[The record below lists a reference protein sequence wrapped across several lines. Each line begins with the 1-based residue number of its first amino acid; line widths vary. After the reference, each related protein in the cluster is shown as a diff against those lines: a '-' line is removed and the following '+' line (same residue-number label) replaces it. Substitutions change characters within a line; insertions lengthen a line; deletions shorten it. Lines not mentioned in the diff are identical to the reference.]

1 MKRTSLY
8 FFLLFGA
15 TGIFIARLFYIQLID
30 ERYTLNAANNA
41 QRIEKV
47 FAPRGVM
54 LDRNGQVMAS
64 NQIAFDVEATPR
76 LMKNIDTVR
85 LASLLG
91 EEVDRLTRAL
101 QKAKV
106 YSPFRPSAILRGLT
120 ANDYARIQEEIS
132 FYPGIHLRRR
142 ILRKYITPTGGN
154 VLGYVSE
161 VNDYLLGKKP
171 EYEMGDYIGI
181 SGIEASYEEALRGK
195 AGRRYITVDNLN
207 RDVGPL
213 QGGKYDQ
220 KPVPGENLTL
230 TLDATLQAY
239 GELLMSGKR
248 GSIVAIEPQTG
259 EILALVSAP
268 NYDPNALVGRY
279 RSRNYSRLYTDSINK
294 PLYDRGILAEYP
306 PGSPFKVLNALIALQ
321 EGVITPATQFT
332 CIDGYHF
339 GRLHVG
345 CHCKA
350 GTLDLRQSI
359 SKSCNNYHCQILK
372 KTLDKFPTASQGV
385 NQWHKHVTSFGL
397 GQFLGVDLPTGRRGF
412 VPDGSYYN
420 RVYRSDRWKSPTVI
434 SLAIGQ
440 GELVVTPIQLAN
452 VAAAMANRGYWYTP
466 HVVRQIGSNP
476 VDPEI
481 FHFKHVTTIDPEHF
495 DIIIQGMA
503 DVFESG
509 TARAS
514 RLDGLPMAGKTGT
527 AENPHGQDHSIFMAF
542 APVDNPKIA
551 LAIIVENGYW
561 GSRWAAPIASLM
573 MEKYIHGDVSRPL
586 LEKTMVEGSLVGE
599 YRVHSVRTEL
609 PPY

>member
-1 MKRTSLY
+1 MKRISLY
-8 FFLLFGA
+8 FFLLLGA
-15 TGIFIARLFYIQLID
+15 TGIFIARLFYIQIID

-64 NQIAFDVEATPR
+64 NQIAYDVEATPR
-76 LMKNIDTVR
+76 LMKDVDTVR
-85 LASLLG
+85 LAFLLG
-91 EEVDRLTRAL
+91 EEVDRLKRSL
-101 QKAKV
+101 RKAKV

-132 FYPGIHLRRR
+132 FYPGIQLRRR

-161 VNDYLLGKKP
+161 VNDYLLSKKP

-181 SGIEASYEEALRGK
+181 SGIEASYEENLRGR

-279 RSRNYSRLYTDSINK
+279 RSRNYSRLYTDSIKK

-321 EGVITPATQFT
+321 EGVVSPATQYT

-350 GTLDLRQSI
+350 GTLDLRGSI

-372 KTLDKFPTASQGV
+372 KTLDKYPTASQGLD
-385 NQWHKHVTSFGL
+385 QWNKHVTSFGL
-397 GQFLGVDLPTGRRGF
+397 GQFLGVDLPTGRKGF
-412 VPDGSYYN
+412 VPNGAYYN
-420 RVYRSDRWKSPTVI
+420 RVYRTDRWKSPTVI

-466 HVVRQIGSNP
+466 HVVRQVGSNT

-481 FHFKHVTTIDPEHF
+481 FHFKHMTTIDPEHF
-495 DIIIQGMA
+495 DVIIQGMA

-514 RLDGLPMAGKTGT
+514 RLEGLPMAGKTGT

-573 MEKYIHGDVSRPL
+573 MEQYIHGQISRPA

-599 YRVHSVRTEL
+599 YRVQSVKTEL

>member
-8 FFLLFGA
+8 FFLLLGA
-15 TGIFIARLFYIQLID
+15 MGIFIARLFYIQLID

-64 NQIAFDVEATPR
+64 NQIAYDVEATPR
-76 LMKNIDTVR
+76 LMKDVDTVR
-85 LASLLG
+85 LAFLLG
-91 EEVDRLTRAL
+91 EEVDRLKRSL
-101 QKAKV
+101 RKAKV

-132 FYPGIHLRRR
+132 FYPGIQLRRR

-161 VNDYLLGKKP
+161 VNDYLLSKKP

-181 SGIEASYEEALRGK
+181 SGIEASYEENLRGR

-321 EGVITPATQFT
+321 EGVVSPATQYT

-350 GTLDLRQSI
+350 GTLDLRGSI

-372 KTLDKFPTASQGV
+372 KTLDKYPTASQGLD
-385 NQWHKHVTSFGL
+385 QWNKHVTSFGL
-397 GQFLGVDLPTGRRGF
+397 GQFLGVDLPTGRKGF
-412 VPDGSYYN
+412 VPNGAYYN
-420 RVYRSDRWKSPTVI
+420 RVYRTDRWKSPTVI

-466 HVVRQIGSNP
+466 HVVRQVGSNP

-481 FHFKHVTTIDPEHF
+481 FHFKHMTTIDPEHF
-495 DIIIQGMA
+495 DVIIQGMA

-514 RLDGLPMAGKTGT
+514 RLEGLPMAGKTGT

-573 MEKYIHGDVSRPL
+573 MEQYIHGQISRPA

-599 YRVHSVRTEL
+599 YHVQSVKTEL

>member
-8 FFLLFGA
+8 FFLLLGA

-64 NQIAFDVEATPR
+64 NQIAYDVEATPR
-76 LMKNIDTVR
+76 LMKDVDTVR
-85 LASLLG
+85 LAFLLG
-91 EEVDRLTRAL
+91 EEVDRLKRSL
-101 QKAKV
+101 RKAKV
-106 YSPFRPSAILRGLT
+106 YSPFRPSSILRGLT

-132 FYPGIHLRRR
+132 FYPGIQLRRR

-161 VNDYLLGKKP
+161 VNDYLLSKKP

-181 SGIEASYEEALRGK
+181 SGIEASYEENLRGR

-321 EGVITPATQFT
+321 EGVVSPATQYT

-350 GTLDLRQSI
+350 GTLDLRGSI

-372 KTLDKFPTASQGV
+372 KTLDKYPTASQGLD
-385 NQWHKHVTSFGL
+385 QWNKHVTSFGL
-397 GQFLGVDLPTGRRGF
+397 GQFLGVDLPTGRKGF
-412 VPDGSYYN
+412 VPNGAYYN
-420 RVYRSDRWKSPTVI
+420 RVYRTDRWKSPTVI

-466 HVVRQIGSNP
+466 HVVRQVGSNP

-481 FHFKHVTTIDPEHF
+481 FHFKHMTTIDPEHF
-495 DIIIQGMA
+495 DVIIQGMA

-514 RLDGLPMAGKTGT
+514 RLEGLPMAGKTGT

-573 MEKYIHGDVSRPL
+573 MEQYIHGQISRPA

-599 YRVHSVRTEL
+599 YRVQSVKTEL

>member
-8 FFLLFGA
+8 FFLLLGA

-64 NQIAFDVEATPR
+64 NQIAYDVEATPR
-76 LMKNIDTVR
+76 LMKDVDTVR
-85 LASLLG
+85 LAFLLG
-91 EEVDRLTRAL
+91 EEVDRLKRSL
-101 QKAKV
+101 RKAKV

-132 FYPGIHLRRR
+132 FYPGIQLRRR

-161 VNDYLLGKKP
+161 VNDYLLSKKP

-181 SGIEASYEEALRGK
+181 SGIEASYEENLRGR

-248 GSIVAIEPQTG
+248 GSIVAIEPKTG

-321 EGVITPATQFT
+321 EGVVSPATQYT

-350 GTLDLRQSI
+350 GTLDLRGSI

-372 KTLDKFPTASQGV
+372 KTLDKYPTASQGLD
-385 NQWHKHVTSFGL
+385 QWNKHVTSFGL
-397 GQFLGVDLPTGRRGF
+397 GQFLGVDLPTGRKGF
-412 VPDGSYYN
+412 VPNGAYYN
-420 RVYRSDRWKSPTVI
+420 RVYRTDRWKSPTVI

-466 HVVRQIGSNP
+466 HVVRQVGSNP

-481 FHFKHVTTIDPEHF
+481 FHFKHMTTIDPEHF
-495 DIIIQGMA
+495 DVIIQGMA

-514 RLDGLPMAGKTGT
+514 RLEGLPMAGKTGT

-573 MEKYIHGDVSRPL
+573 MEQYIHGQISRPA

-599 YRVHSVRTEL
+599 YRVQSVKTEL

>member
-8 FFLLFGA
+8 FFLLLGA

-64 NQIAFDVEATPR
+64 NQIAYDVEATPR
-76 LMKNIDTVR
+76 LMKDVDTVR
-85 LASLLG
+85 LAFLLG
-91 EEVDRLTRAL
+91 EEVDRLKRSL
-101 QKAKV
+101 RKAKV

-132 FYPGIHLRRR
+132 FYPGIQLRRR

-161 VNDYLLGKKP
+161 VNDYLLSKKP

-181 SGIEASYEEALRGK
+181 SGIEASYEENLRGR

-321 EGVITPATQFT
+321 EGVVSPATQYT

-350 GTLDLRQSI
+350 GTLDLRGSI

-372 KTLDKFPTASQGV
+372 KTLDKYPTASQGLD
-385 NQWHKHVTSFGL
+385 QWNKHVTSFGL
-397 GQFLGVDLPTGRRGF
+397 GQFLGVDLPTGRKGF
-412 VPDGSYYN
+412 VPNGAYFN
-420 RVYRSDRWKSPTVI
+420 RVYRTDRWKSPTVI

-466 HVVRQIGSNP
+466 HVVRQVGSNP

-481 FHFKHVTTIDPEHF
+481 FHFKHMTTIDPEHF
-495 DIIIQGMA
+495 DVIIQGMA

-514 RLDGLPMAGKTGT
+514 RLEGLPMAGKTGT

-573 MEKYIHGDVSRPL
+573 MEQYIHGQISRPA

-599 YRVHSVRTEL
+599 YRVQSVKTEL

>member
-64 NQIAFDVEATPR
+64 NQIAYDVEATPR

-412 VPDGSYYN
+412 VPDGYYYN

>member
-8 FFLLFGA
+8 FFLLLGT

-64 NQIAFDVEATPR
+64 NQIAYDVEATPR
-76 LMKNIDTVR
+76 LMKDVDTVR
-85 LASLLG
+85 LAFLLG
-91 EEVDRLTRAL
+91 EEVDRLKRSL
-101 QKAKV
+101 RKAKV

-132 FYPGIHLRRR
+132 FYPGIQLRRR

-161 VNDYLLGKKP
+161 VNDYLLSKKP

-181 SGIEASYEEALRGK
+181 SGIEASYEENLRGR

-321 EGVITPATQFT
+321 EGVVSPATQYT

-350 GTLDLRQSI
+350 GTLDLRGSI

-372 KTLDKFPTASQGV
+372 KTLDKYPTASQGLD
-385 NQWHKHVTSFGL
+385 QWNKHVTSFGL
-397 GQFLGVDLPTGRRGF
+397 GQFLGVDLPTGRKGF
-412 VPDGSYYN
+412 VPNGAYYN
-420 RVYRSDRWKSPTVI
+420 RVYRTDRWKSPTVI
-434 SLAIGQ
+434 SMAIGQ

-466 HVVRQIGSNP
+466 HVVRQVGSNP

-481 FHFKHVTTIDPEHF
+481 FHFKHMTTIDPEHF
-495 DIIIQGMA
+495 DVIIQGMA

-514 RLDGLPMAGKTGT
+514 RLEGLPMAGKTGT

-573 MEKYIHGDVSRPL
+573 MEQYIHGQISRPA

-599 YRVHSVRTEL
+599 YRVQSVKTEL

>member
-64 NQIAFDVEATPR
+64 NQIAYDVEATPR

-120 ANDYARIQEEIS
+120 AIDYARIQEEIS

-332 CIDGYHF
+332 CIDGYHL

>member
-64 NQIAFDVEATPR
+64 NQIAYDVEATPR

-142 ILRKYITPTGGN
+142 ILRTYITPTGGN

>member
-8 FFLLFGA
+8 FFLLLGA

-64 NQIAFDVEATPR
+64 NQIAYDVEATPR
-76 LMKNIDTVR
+76 LMKDVDTVR
-85 LASLLG
+85 LAFLLG
-91 EEVDRLTRAL
+91 EEVDRLKRSL
-101 QKAKV
+101 RKAKV

-132 FYPGIHLRRR
+132 FYPGIQLRRR

-161 VNDYLLGKKP
+161 VNDYLLSKKP

-181 SGIEASYEEALRGK
+181 SGIEASYEENLRGR

-207 RDVGPL
+207 RDVGPV

-321 EGVITPATQFT
+321 EGVVSPATQYT

-350 GTLDLRQSI
+350 GTLDLRGSI

-372 KTLDKFPTASQGV
+372 KTLDKYPTASQGLD
-385 NQWHKHVTSFGL
+385 QWNKHVTSFGL
-397 GQFLGVDLPTGRRGF
+397 GQFLGVDLPTGRKGF
-412 VPDGSYYN
+412 VPNGAYYN
-420 RVYRSDRWKSPTVI
+420 RVYRTDRWKSPTVI

-466 HVVRQIGSNP
+466 HVVRQVGSNP

-481 FHFKHVTTIDPEHF
+481 FHFKHMTTIDPEHF
-495 DIIIQGMA
+495 DVIIQGMA

-514 RLDGLPMAGKTGT
+514 RLEGLPMAGKTGT

-573 MEKYIHGDVSRPL
+573 MEQYIHGQISRPA

-599 YRVHSVRTEL
+599 YRVQSVKTEL

>member
-8 FFLLFGA
+8 FFLLLGA

-64 NQIAFDVEATPR
+64 NQIAYDVEATPR
-76 LMKNIDTVR
+76 LMQDVDTVR
-85 LASLLG
+85 LAFLLG
-91 EEVDRLTRAL
+91 EEVDRLKRSL
-101 QKAKV
+101 RKAKV
-106 YSPFRPSAILRGLT
+106 YSLFRPSAILRGLT

-132 FYPGIHLRRR
+132 FYPGIQLRRR

-161 VNDYLLGKKP
+161 VNDYLLSKKP

-181 SGIEASYEEALRGK
+181 SGIEASYEENLRGR

-321 EGVITPATQFT
+321 EGVVSPATQYT

-350 GTLDLRQSI
+350 GTLDLRGSI

-372 KTLDKFPTASQGV
+372 KTLDKYPTASQGLD
-385 NQWHKHVTSFGL
+385 QWNKHVTSFGL
-397 GQFLGVDLPTGRRGF
+397 GQFLGVDLPTGRKGF
-412 VPDGSYYN
+412 VPNGAYYN
-420 RVYRSDRWKSPTVI
+420 RVYRTDRWKSPTVI

-466 HVVRQIGSNP
+466 HVVRQVGSNP

-481 FHFKHVTTIDPEHF
+481 FHFKHMTTIDPEHF
-495 DIIIQGMA
+495 DVIIQGMA

-514 RLDGLPMAGKTGT
+514 RLEGLPMAGKTGT

-573 MEKYIHGDVSRPL
+573 MEQYIHGQISRPA

-599 YRVHSVRTEL
+599 YRVQSVKTEL

>member
-8 FFLLFGA
+8 FFLLLGA

-64 NQIAFDVEATPR
+64 NQIAYDVEATPR
-76 LMKNIDTVR
+76 LMKDVDTVR
-85 LASLLG
+85 LAFLLG
-91 EEVDRLTRAL
+91 EEVDRLKRSL
-101 QKAKV
+101 RKAKV

-132 FYPGIHLRRR
+132 FYPGIQLRRR

-161 VNDYLLGKKP
+161 VNDYLLSKKP

-181 SGIEASYEEALRGK
+181 SGIEASYEENLRGR

-321 EGVITPATQFT
+321 EGVVSPATQYT

-350 GTLDLRQSI
+350 GTLDLRGSI

-372 KTLDKFPTASQGV
+372 KTLDKYPTASQGLD
-385 NQWHKHVTSFGL
+385 QWNKHVTSFGL
-397 GQFLGVDLPTGRRGF
+397 GQFLGVDLPTGRKGF
-412 VPDGSYYN
+412 VPNGAYYN
-420 RVYRSDRWKSPTVI
+420 RVYRTDRWKSPTVI

-466 HVVRQIGSNP
+466 HVVRQVGSNP

-481 FHFKHVTTIDPEHF
+481 FHFKHMTTIEPEHF
-495 DIIIQGMA
+495 DVIIQGMA

-514 RLDGLPMAGKTGT
+514 RLEGLPMAGKTGT

-573 MEKYIHGDVSRPL
+573 MEQYIHGQISRPA

-599 YRVHSVRTEL
+599 YRVQSVKTEL

>member
-1 MKRTSLY
+1 MKRISLY
-8 FFLLFGA
+8 FFLLLGA

-64 NQIAFDVEATPR
+64 NQIAYDVEATPR
-76 LMKNIDTVR
+76 LMKDVDTVR
-85 LASLLG
+85 LAFLLG
-91 EEVDRLTRAL
+91 EEVDRLKRSL
-101 QKAKV
+101 RKAKV

-132 FYPGIHLRRR
+132 FYPGIQLRRR

-161 VNDYLLGKKP
+161 VNDYLLSKKP

-181 SGIEASYEEALRGK
+181 SGIEASYEENLRGR

-321 EGVITPATQFT
+321 EGVVSPATQYT

-350 GTLDLRQSI
+350 GTLDLRGSI

-372 KTLDKFPTASQGV
+372 KTLDKYPTASQGLD
-385 NQWHKHVTSFGL
+385 QWNKHVTSFGL
-397 GQFLGVDLPTGRRGF
+397 GQFLGVDLPTGRKGF
-412 VPDGSYYN
+412 VPNGAYYN
-420 RVYRSDRWKSPTVI
+420 RVYRTDRWKSPTVI

-466 HVVRQIGSNP
+466 HVVRQVGSNP

-481 FHFKHVTTIDPEHF
+481 FHFKHMTTIDPEHF
-495 DIIIQGMA
+495 DVIIQGMA

-514 RLDGLPMAGKTGT
+514 RLEGLPMAGKTGT

-551 LAIIVENGYW
+551 MAIIVENGYW

-573 MEKYIHGDVSRPL
+573 MEQYIHGQISRPA

-599 YRVHSVRTEL
+599 YRVQSVKTEL

>member
-1 MKRTSLY
+1 MKRTQLY
-8 FFLLFGA
+8 FFLLLGA
-15 TGIFIARLFYIQLID
+15 TGIFVARLFYIQLID

-64 NQIAFDVEATPR
+64 NQIAYDVEATPL
-76 LMKNIDTVR
+76 LMKDVDTVR

-91 EEVDRLTRAL
+91 EELDRLKRSL
-101 QKAKV
+101 RKAKV
-106 YSPFRPSAILRGLT
+106 YSPFRPSPILRGLT

-132 FYPGIHLRRR
+132 FYTGIHLRRR
-142 ILRKYITPTGGN
+142 IVRKYITPTGGN

-161 VNDYLLGKKP
+161 VNDYLLSKKP

-181 SGIEASYEEALRGK
+181 SGIEASYEEALRGR

-213 QGGKYDQ
+213 NGGKYDQ
-220 KPVPGENLTL
+220 KPIPGENLTL

-321 EGVITPATQFT
+321 EGVISPATQYT

-350 GTLDLRQSI
+350 GTLDLRGSI

-372 KTLDKFPTASQGV
+372 KTLDKYPTATQGMD
-385 NQWHKHVTSFGL
+385 QWHKHVTSFGL
-397 GQFLGVDLPTGRRGF
+397 GEFLGVDLPTGRRGF
-412 VPDGSYYN
+412 VPDGSYFN
-420 RVYRSDRWKSPTVI
+420 RVYRTDRWKSPTVI

-466 HVVRQIGSNP
+466 HVVRQVGSNP
-476 VDPEI
+476 VDPEVY
-481 FHFKHVTTIDPEHF
+481 HFKHVTTIESEHF
-495 DIIIQGMA
+495 DVIIDGMA
-503 DVFESG
+503 DVFEHG
-509 TARAS
+509 TAQAS
-514 RLDGLPMAGKTGT
+514 RLEGLPMAGKTGT

-542 APVDNPKIA
+542 APVDHPQIA

-573 MEKYIHGDVSRPL
+573 MEQYIQGEVSRPG
-586 LEKTMVEGSLVGE
+586 LEKAMVDGSLVGE
-599 YRVHSVRTEL
+599 YRVHSVKTEL

>member
-15 TGIFIARLFYIQLID
+15 TGIFIVRLFYIQLID

-64 NQIAFDVEATPR
+64 NQIAYDVEATPR

-321 EGVITPATQFT
+321 EWVITPATQFT

-339 GRLHVG
+339 GRLNVG

-503 DVFESG
+503 DVLESG

>member
-64 NQIAFDVEATPR
+64 NQIAYDVEATPR

-481 FHFKHVTTIDPEHF
+481 FHFKHMTTIDPEHF

>member
-1 MKRTSLY
+1 MKRISLY
-8 FFLLFGA
+8 FFLLLGA

-64 NQIAFDVEATPR
+64 NQIAYDVEATPR
-76 LMKNIDTVR
+76 LMKDVDTVR
-85 LASLLG
+85 LAFLLG
-91 EEVDRLTRAL
+91 EEVDRLKRSL
-101 QKAKV
+101 RKAKV

-132 FYPGIHLRRR
+132 FYPGIQLRRR

-161 VNDYLLGKKP
+161 VNDYLLSKKP

-181 SGIEASYEEALRGK
+181 SGIEASYEENLRGR

-321 EGVITPATQFT
+321 EGVVSPATQYT

-350 GTLDLRQSI
+350 GTLDLRGSI

-372 KTLDKFPTASQGV
+372 KTLDKYPTASQGLD
-385 NQWHKHVTSFGL
+385 QWNKHVTSFGL
-397 GQFLGVDLPTGRRGF
+397 GQFLGVDLPTGRKGF
-412 VPDGSYYN
+412 VPNGAYYN
-420 RVYRSDRWKSPTVI
+420 RVYRTDRWKSPTVI
-434 SLAIGQ
+434 SLSIGQ

-466 HVVRQIGSNP
+466 HVVRQVGSNP

-481 FHFKHVTTIDPEHF
+481 FHFKHMTTIDPEHF
-495 DIIIQGMA
+495 DVIIQGMA

-514 RLDGLPMAGKTGT
+514 RLEGLPMAGKTGT

-573 MEKYIHGDVSRPL
+573 MEQYIHGQISRPA

-599 YRVHSVRTEL
+599 YRVQSVKTEL

>member
-8 FFLLFGA
+8 FFLLLGA

-64 NQIAFDVEATPR
+64 NQIAYDVEATPR
-76 LMKNIDTVR
+76 LMKDVDTVR
-85 LASLLG
+85 LAFLLG
-91 EEVDRLTRAL
+91 EEVDRLKRSL
-101 QKAKV
+101 RKAKV

-132 FYPGIHLRRR
+132 FYPGIQLRRR

-161 VNDYLLGKKP
+161 VNDYLLSKKP

-181 SGIEASYEEALRGK
+181 SGIEASYEENLRGR

-213 QGGKYDQ
+213 HGGKYDQ

-321 EGVITPATQFT
+321 EGVVSPATQYT

-350 GTLDLRQSI
+350 GTLDLRGSI

-372 KTLDKFPTASQGV
+372 KTLDKYPTASQGLD
-385 NQWHKHVTSFGL
+385 QWNKHVTSFGL
-397 GQFLGVDLPTGRRGF
+397 GQFLGVDLPTGRKGF
-412 VPDGSYYN
+412 VPNGAYYN
-420 RVYRSDRWKSPTVI
+420 RVYRTDRWKSPTVI

-466 HVVRQIGSNP
+466 HVVRQVGSNP

-481 FHFKHVTTIDPEHF
+481 FHFKHMTTIDPEHF
-495 DIIIQGMA
+495 DVIIQGMA

-514 RLDGLPMAGKTGT
+514 RLEGLPMAGKTGT

-573 MEKYIHGDVSRPL
+573 MEQYIHGQISRPA

-599 YRVHSVRTEL
+599 YRVQSVKTEL

>member
-8 FFLLFGA
+8 FFLLLGA
-15 TGIFIARLFYIQLID
+15 TGIFISRLFYIQLID

-64 NQIAFDVEATPR
+64 NQIAYDVEATPR
-76 LMKNIDTVR
+76 LMKDVDTVQ
-85 LASLLG
+85 LAFLLG
-91 EEVDRLTRAL
+91 EEVDRLKRAL
-101 QKAKV
+101 RKAKV
-106 YSPFRPSAILRGLT
+106 YSPYRPSAILRGLT

-132 FYPGIHLRRR
+132 FYPGIQLRRR

-161 VNDYLLGKKP
+161 VNDYLLSKKP

-181 SGIEASYEEALRGK
+181 SGIEASYEENLRGR

-321 EGVITPATQFT
+321 EGVVSPATQYT
-332 CIDGYHF
+332 CVDGYHF

-350 GTLDLRQSI
+350 GTLDLRGSI

-372 KTLDKFPTASQGV
+372 KTLDKYPTASQGLD
-385 NQWHKHVTSFGL
+385 QWNKHVTSFGL
-397 GQFLGVDLPTGRRGF
+397 GQFLGVDLPTGRKGF
-412 VPDGSYYN
+412 VPNGAYYN
-420 RVYRSDRWKSPTVI
+420 RVYRTDRWKSPTVI

-466 HVVRQIGSNP
+466 HVVRQVGSNP

-481 FHFKHVTTIDPEHF
+481 FHFKHITTIDSEHF
-495 DIIIQGMA
+495 DVIIQGMA

-514 RLDGLPMAGKTGT
+514 RLEGLPMAGKTGT

-573 MEKYIHGDVSRPL
+573 MEKYIHGQISRPA

-599 YRVHSVRTEL
+599 YRVQSVKTEL

>member
-1 MKRTSLY
+1 MKRTGLY

-64 NQIAFDVEATPR
+64 NQIAYDVEATPR

>member
-15 TGIFIARLFYIQLID
+15 TGIFIVRLFYIQLID

-64 NQIAFDVEATPR
+64 NQIAYDVEATPR

-239 GELLMSGKR
+239 GELLM
-248 GSIVAIEPQTG
+248 AIEPQTG

>member
-8 FFLLFGA
+8 LILLLAA
-15 TGIFIARLFYIQLID
+15 TGIFIARLFYIQIID
-30 ERYTLNAANNA
+30 ERYTLSAANNA
-41 QRIEKV
+41 QRIEKI

-54 LDRNGQVMAS
+54 LDRNGHVLAS
-64 NQIAFDVEATPR
+64 NQIAYDVEATPR
-76 LMKNIDTVR
+76 LMHDIDTVK
-85 LASLLG
+85 LAFILG
-91 EEVDRLTRAL
+91 EPLDRMRRNLRRA
-101 QKAKV
+101 KI
-106 YSPFRPSAILRGLT
+106 YSPHRPSAILRGLT
-120 ANDYARIQEEIS
+120 ANEYARIQEEIS
-132 FYPGIHLRRR
+132 FYPGIALRRR

-161 VNDYLLGKKP
+161 VNDYILSRKP
-171 EYEMGDYIGI
+171 EYELGDYIGI
-181 SGIEASYEEALRGK
+181 SGVEASYEEALRGK

-207 RDVGPL
+207 RDVGPF
-213 QGGKYDQ
+213 QEGRYDL
-220 KPVPGENLTL
+220 KAIPGENLTL

-248 GSIVAIEPQTG
+248 GSIVAIEPSTG
-259 EILALVSAP
+259 EILALVSSP
-268 NYDPNALVGRY
+268 SFDPNALVGRY
-279 RSRNYSRLYTDSINK
+279 RSRNYSLLYTDSINK

-306 PGSPFKVLNALIALQ
+306 PGSPFKALNALIALQ
-321 EGVITPATQFT
+321 EGVITPATQYT

-350 GTLDLRQSI
+350 GTLDLRGSI
-359 SKSCNNYHCQILK
+359 SKSCNNYHCQIFK
-372 KTLDKFPTASQGV
+372 KTLDKYPTASQGID
-385 NQWHKHVTSFGL
+385 QWHKHVNSFGL
-397 GQFLGVDLPTGRRGF
+397 GEFLGVDLPTGRKGF
-412 VPDGSYYN
+412 VPSGSYYN

-452 VAAAMANRGYWYTP
+452 LATAIANHGFWYTP
-466 HVVRQIGSNP
+466 HVVRQIGSKP
-476 VDPEI
+476 VDSEV
-481 FHFKHVTTIDPEHF
+481 FGFKHMTTIDTEHF
-495 DIIIQGMA
+495 DIVIQGMA

-514 RLDGLPMAGKTGT
+514 RLEGLSMAGKTGT

-542 APVDNPKIA
+542 APVESPKIA

-573 MEKYIHGDVSRPL
+573 MEKYIHGEISRPL
-586 LEKTMVEGSLVGE
+586 LQQSMVEGDLHGE
-599 YRVHSVRTEL
+599 YGVHSVKTEL
-609 PPY
+609 PPF

>member
-1 MKRTSLY
+1 MKRISLY
-8 FFLLFGA
+8 FFLLLGA

-64 NQIAFDVEATPR
+64 NQIAYDVEATPR
-76 LMKNIDTVR
+76 LMKDVDTVR
-85 LASLLG
+85 LAFLLG
-91 EEVDRLTRAL
+91 EEVDRLKRSL
-101 QKAKV
+101 RKAKV

-132 FYPGIHLRRR
+132 FYPGIQLRRR

-161 VNDYLLGKKP
+161 VNDYLLSKKP

-181 SGIEASYEEALRGK
+181 SGIEASYEENLRGR

-321 EGVITPATQFT
+321 EGVVSPATQYT

-350 GTLDLRQSI
+350 GTLDLRGSI

-372 KTLDKFPTASQGV
+372 KTLDKYPTASQGLD
-385 NQWHKHVTSFGL
+385 QWNKHVTSFGL
-397 GQFLGVDLPTGRRGF
+397 GQFLGVDLPTGRKGF
-412 VPDGSYYN
+412 VPNGAYYN
-420 RVYRSDRWKSPTVI
+420 RVYRTDRWKSPTVI

-466 HVVRQIGSNP
+466 HVVRQVGSNP

-481 FHFKHVTTIDPEHF
+481 FHFKHMTTIDPEHF
-495 DIIIQGMA
+495 DVIIQGMA

-514 RLDGLPMAGKTGT
+514 RLEGLPMAGKTGT

-573 MEKYIHGDVSRPL
+573 MEQYIHGQISRPA
-586 LEKTMVEGSLVGE
+586 LEKTMVEGSLIGE
-599 YRVHSVRTEL
+599 YRVQSVKTEL

>member
-8 FFLLFGA
+8 FFLLLGA

-64 NQIAFDVEATPR
+64 NQIAYDVEATPR
-76 LMKNIDTVR
+76 LMKDVDTVR
-85 LASLLG
+85 LAFLLG
-91 EEVDRLTRAL
+91 EEVDRLKRSL
-101 QKAKV
+101 RKAKV

-132 FYPGIHLRRR
+132 FYPGIQLRRR

-161 VNDYLLGKKP
+161 VNDYLLSKKP

-181 SGIEASYEEALRGK
+181 SGIEASYEENLRGR

-321 EGVITPATQFT
+321 EGVVSPATQYT

-350 GTLDLRQSI
+350 GTLDLRGSI

-372 KTLDKFPTASQGV
+372 KTLDKYPTASQGLD
-385 NQWHKHVTSFGL
+385 QWNKHVTSFGL
-397 GQFLGVDLPTGRRGF
+397 GQFLGVDLPTGRKGF
-412 VPDGSYYN
+412 VPNGAYYN
-420 RVYRSDRWKSPTVI
+420 RVYRTDRWKSPTVI

-466 HVVRQIGSNP
+466 HVVRQVGSNP

-481 FHFKHVTTIDPEHF
+481 FHFKHMTTIDPEHF
-495 DIIIQGMA
+495 DVIIQGMA

-514 RLDGLPMAGKTGT
+514 RLEGLPMAGKTGT

-561 GSRWAAPIASLM
+561 GSLWAAPIASLM
-573 MEKYIHGDVSRPL
+573 MEQYIHGQISRPA

-599 YRVHSVRTEL
+599 YHVQSVKTEL

>member
-64 NQIAFDVEATPR
+64 NQIAYDVEATPR

-321 EGVITPATQFT
+321 EGVTTPATQFT

-372 KTLDKFPTASQGV
+372 KTIDKFPTASQGV

>member
-8 FFLLFGA
+8 FFLLLGA

-64 NQIAFDVEATPR
+64 NQIAYDVEATPR
-76 LMKNIDTVR
+76 LMKDVDTVR
-85 LASLLG
+85 LAFLLG
-91 EEVDRLTRAL
+91 EEVDRLKRSL
-101 QKAKV
+101 RKAKV

-132 FYPGIHLRRR
+132 FYPGIQLRRR
-142 ILRKYITPTGGN
+142 ILRKYITATGGN

-161 VNDYLLGKKP
+161 VNDYLLSKKP

-181 SGIEASYEEALRGK
+181 SGIEASYEENLRGR

-321 EGVITPATQFT
+321 EGVVSPATQYT

-350 GTLDLRQSI
+350 GTLDLRGSI

-372 KTLDKFPTASQGV
+372 KTLDKYPTASQGLD
-385 NQWHKHVTSFGL
+385 QWNKHVTSFGL
-397 GQFLGVDLPTGRRGF
+397 GQFLGVDLPTGRKGF
-412 VPDGSYYN
+412 VPNGAYYN
-420 RVYRSDRWKSPTVI
+420 RVYRTDRWKSPTVI

-466 HVVRQIGSNP
+466 HVVRQVGSNP

-481 FHFKHVTTIDPEHF
+481 FHFKHMTTIDPEHF
-495 DIIIQGMA
+495 DVIIQGMA

-514 RLDGLPMAGKTGT
+514 RLEGLPMAGKTGT

-573 MEKYIHGDVSRPL
+573 MEQYIHGQISRPA

-599 YRVHSVRTEL
+599 YRVQSVKTEL

>member
-8 FFLLFGA
+8 FFLLLGA

-64 NQIAFDVEATPR
+64 NQIAYDVEATPR
-76 LMKNIDTVR
+76 LMKDVDTVR
-85 LASLLG
+85 LAFLLG
-91 EEVDRLTRAL
+91 EEVDRLKRSL
-101 QKAKV
+101 RKAKV

-132 FYPGIHLRRR
+132 FYPGIQLRRR

-161 VNDYLLGKKP
+161 VNDYLLSKKP

-181 SGIEASYEEALRGK
+181 SGIEASYEENLRGR

-213 QGGKYDQ
+213 KGGKYDQ

-321 EGVITPATQFT
+321 EGVVSPATQYT

-350 GTLDLRQSI
+350 GTLDLRGSI

-372 KTLDKFPTASQGV
+372 KTLDKYPTASQGLD
-385 NQWHKHVTSFGL
+385 QWNKHVTSFGL
-397 GQFLGVDLPTGRRGF
+397 GQFLGVDLPTGRKGF
-412 VPDGSYYN
+412 VPNGAYYN
-420 RVYRSDRWKSPTVI
+420 RVYRTDRWKSPTVI

-466 HVVRQIGSNP
+466 HVVRQVGSNP

-481 FHFKHVTTIDPEHF
+481 FHFKHMTTIDPEHF
-495 DIIIQGMA
+495 DVIIQGMA

-514 RLDGLPMAGKTGT
+514 RLEGLPMAGKTGT

-573 MEKYIHGDVSRPL
+573 MEQYIHGQISRPA

-599 YRVHSVRTEL
+599 YRVQSVKTEL

>member
-64 NQIAFDVEATPR
+64 NQIAYDVEATPR

-599 YRVHSVRTEL
+599 YRVQSVRTEL

>member
-8 FFLLFGA
+8 FFLLLGA

-64 NQIAFDVEATPR
+64 NQIAYDVEATPR
-76 LMKNIDTVR
+76 LMKDVDTVR
-85 LASLLG
+85 LAFLLG
-91 EEVDRLTRAL
+91 EEVDRLKRSL
-101 QKAKV
+101 RKAKV

-132 FYPGIHLRRR
+132 FYPGIQLRRR

-161 VNDYLLGKKP
+161 VNDYLLSKKP

-181 SGIEASYEEALRGK
+181 SGIEASYEENLRGR

-248 GSIVAIEPQTG
+248 GSIVAIEPQTV

-321 EGVITPATQFT
+321 EGVVSPATQYT

-350 GTLDLRQSI
+350 GTLDLRGSI

-372 KTLDKFPTASQGV
+372 KTLDKYPTASQGLD
-385 NQWHKHVTSFGL
+385 QWNKHVTSFGL
-397 GQFLGVDLPTGRRGF
+397 GQFLGVDLPTGRKGF
-412 VPDGSYYN
+412 VPNGAYYN
-420 RVYRSDRWKSPTVI
+420 RVYRTDRWKSPTVI

-466 HVVRQIGSNP
+466 HVVRQVGSNP

-481 FHFKHVTTIDPEHF
+481 FHFKHMTTIDPEHF
-495 DIIIQGMA
+495 DVIIQGMA

-514 RLDGLPMAGKTGT
+514 RLEGLPMAGKTGT

-573 MEKYIHGDVSRPL
+573 MEQYIHGQISRPA

-599 YRVHSVRTEL
+599 YRVQSVKTEL

>member
-64 NQIAFDVEATPR
+64 NQIAYDVEATPR

-91 EEVDRLTRAL
+91 EEVDRLTRTL

-142 ILRKYITPTGGN
+142 ILRTYITPTGGN

>member
-1 MKRTSLY
+1 MKRISLY
-8 FFLLFGA
+8 FFLLLGA

-64 NQIAFDVEATPR
+64 NQIAYDVEATPR
-76 LMKNIDTVR
+76 LMKDVDTVR
-85 LASLLG
+85 LAFLLG
-91 EEVDRLTRAL
+91 EEVDRLKRSL
-101 QKAKV
+101 RKAKV

-132 FYPGIHLRRR
+132 FYPGIQLRRR

-161 VNDYLLGKKP
+161 VNDYLLSKKP

-181 SGIEASYEEALRGK
+181 SGIEASYEENLRGR

-321 EGVITPATQFT
+321 EGVVSPATQYT

-350 GTLDLRQSI
+350 GTLDLRGSI

-372 KTLDKFPTASQGV
+372 KTLDKYPTASQGLD
-385 NQWHKHVTSFGL
+385 QWNKHVTSFGL
-397 GQFLGVDLPTGRRGF
+397 GQFLGVDLPTGRKGF
-412 VPDGSYYN
+412 VPNGAYYN
-420 RVYRSDRWKSPTVI
+420 RVYRTDRWKSPTVI

-466 HVVRQIGSNP
+466 HVVRQVGSNP

-481 FHFKHVTTIDPEHF
+481 FHFKHMTTIDPEHF
-495 DIIIQGMA
+495 DVIIQGMA

-514 RLDGLPMAGKTGT
+514 RLEGLPMAGKTGT

-573 MEKYIHGDVSRPL
+573 MEHYIHGQISRPA

-599 YRVHSVRTEL
+599 YRVQSVKTEL

>member
-8 FFLLFGA
+8 FFLLLGA

-64 NQIAFDVEATPR
+64 NQIAYDVEATPR
-76 LMKNIDTVR
+76 LMKDVDTVR
-85 LASLLG
+85 LAFLLG
-91 EEVDRLTRAL
+91 EEVDRLKRSL
-101 QKAKV
+101 RKAKV
-106 YSPFRPSAILRGLT
+106 YSLFRPSAILRGLT

-132 FYPGIHLRRR
+132 FYPGIQLRRR

-161 VNDYLLGKKP
+161 VNDYLLSKKP

-181 SGIEASYEEALRGK
+181 SGIEASYEENLRGR

-321 EGVITPATQFT
+321 EGVVSPATQYT

-350 GTLDLRQSI
+350 GTLDLRGSI

-372 KTLDKFPTASQGV
+372 KTLDKYPTASQGLD
-385 NQWHKHVTSFGL
+385 QWNKHVTSFGL
-397 GQFLGVDLPTGRRGF
+397 GQFLGVDLPTGRKGF
-412 VPDGSYYN
+412 VPNGAYYN
-420 RVYRSDRWKSPTVI
+420 RVYRTDRWKSPTVI

-466 HVVRQIGSNP
+466 HVVRQVGSNP

-481 FHFKHVTTIDPEHF
+481 FHFKHMTTIDPEHF
-495 DIIIQGMA
+495 DVIIQGMA

-514 RLDGLPMAGKTGT
+514 RLEGLPMAGKTGT

-573 MEKYIHGDVSRPL
+573 MEQYIHGQISRPA

-599 YRVHSVRTEL
+599 YRVQSVKTEL

>member
-64 NQIAFDVEATPR
+64 NQIAYDVEATPR

>member
-8 FFLLFGA
+8 FFLLLGA
-15 TGIFIARLFYIQLID
+15 TGIFVARLFYIQLID

-64 NQIAFDVEATPR
+64 NQIAYDVEATPR
-76 LMKNIDTVR
+76 LMKDVDTVR
-85 LASLLG
+85 LAFLLG
-91 EEVDRLTRAL
+91 EEVDRLKRSL
-101 QKAKV
+101 RKAKV

-132 FYPGIHLRRR
+132 FYPGIQLRRR

-161 VNDYLLGKKP
+161 VNDYLLSKKP

-181 SGIEASYEEALRGK
+181 SGIEASYEENLRGR

-321 EGVITPATQFT
+321 EGVVSPATQYT

-350 GTLDLRQSI
+350 GTLDLRGSI

-372 KTLDKFPTASQGV
+372 KTLDKYPTASQGLD
-385 NQWHKHVTSFGL
+385 QWNKHVTSFGL
-397 GQFLGVDLPTGRRGF
+397 GQFLGVDLPTGRKGF
-412 VPDGSYYN
+412 VPNGAYYN
-420 RVYRSDRWKSPTVI
+420 RVYRTDRWKSPTVI

-466 HVVRQIGSNP
+466 HVVRQVGSNP

-481 FHFKHVTTIDPEHF
+481 FHFKHMTTIDPEHF
-495 DIIIQGMA
+495 DVIIQGMA

-514 RLDGLPMAGKTGT
+514 RLEGLPMAGKTGT

-573 MEKYIHGDVSRPL
+573 MEQYIHGQISRPA

-599 YRVHSVRTEL
+599 YRVQSVKTEL